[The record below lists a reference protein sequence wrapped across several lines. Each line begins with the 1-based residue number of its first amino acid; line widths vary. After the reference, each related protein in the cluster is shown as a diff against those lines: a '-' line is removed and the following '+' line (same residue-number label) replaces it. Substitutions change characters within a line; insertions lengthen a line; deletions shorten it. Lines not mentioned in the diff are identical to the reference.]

1 MSVIMGRALP
11 DVRDG
16 LKPAQRRIL
25 YAMFREGLLHNK
37 RYSKCAGVVGEVLK
51 KYHPHG
57 DAAVYDTLV
66 RLAQDWN
73 MRYPLIDGQGN
84 FGSIDGDPPAA
95 YRYTESR
102 MTELAE
108 EMLADID
115 KGTVDFAPNFD
126 DSTVEPLVLPTRIP
140 NLLVNGSA
148 GIAVGMATN
157 IPPHNLGEVID
168 SAIHLIDHPEAT
180 PAELMG
186 FIPGPDFPTGGYIM
200 GREGIRQAYE
210 TGRGK
215 LKLRARAAIETNE
228 RTERASIIVREI
240 PYQLN
245 KARLLEDIAE
255 HVRQKRLEG
264 ISDLRDE
271 SDRDGM
277 RIFIELK
284 KDAVPAVVMNQL
296 YKLTPLESSF
306 SVILLSI
313 IGGRPKVLS
322 LKEMLQSF
330 VEHRRDV
337 VRRRSVYELREAE
350 RQKEI
355 VEGLGVAVDQIDR
368 VIAIIRQSRDN
379 DEARAS
385 LMAEPFYGLESFLAR
400 AGRPAEEIALARARG
415 VYHLSETQTK
425 AILEMRL
432 SRLTGLERD
441 KLEREYAELCDTI
454 ARLKALLADEALLL
468 GVVKGELQEVKKRYG
483 GPRRTEIVPD
493 VGEIAD
499 EDLIAEEDMVVT
511 VTHAGYIK
519 RAPVSLYR
527 SQRRGGKGKT
537 GVGTKDEDPVTE
549 LYVASTHAYIL
560 VFSDHG
566 RVFWLKV
573 YDVPQAGRAARG
585 KPIVNLVQMEQGE
598 KVAALLPVREFVEGS
613 YVFLATRLGLV
624 KKTDLM
630 AYANPR
636 PSGII
641 GTKIEDGDALVA
653 VGLTDGQHDVF
664 LGTKEGMSIRFPETE
679 VRSIGRDAVGVKGI
693 TLEEGDEVVGM
704 AVLEAGASI
713 LTVSAFGFGKRTELE
728 EYRVQS
734 RGGKGII
741 TIKASERNGP
751 VVGFAQVTDDDDV
764 LLVTDGG
771 KMIRFHVSDIRELS
785 RNTQGVKLVAV
796 EDGESVV
803 GIARLPEREEEG
815 EEGGEEGGEE
825 PEGEEGGKTDR
836 EDGEAQG
843 S

>member
-1 MSVIMGRALP
+1 
-11 DVRDG
+11 
-16 LKPAQRRIL
+16 
-25 YAMFREGLLHNK
+25 
-37 RYSKCAGVVGEVLK
+37 
-51 KYHPHG
+51 
-57 DAAVYDTLV
+57 
-66 RLAQDWN
+66 
-73 MRYPLIDGQGN
+73 
-84 FGSIDGDPPAA
+84 
-95 YRYTESR
+95 
-102 MTELAE
+102 
-108 EMLADID
+108 
-115 KGTVDFAPNFD
+115 
-126 DSTVEPLVLPTRIP
+126 
-140 NLLVNGSA
+140 
-148 GIAVGMATN
+148 
-157 IPPHNLGEVID
+157 
-168 SAIHLIDHPEAT
+168 
-180 PAELMG
+180 
-186 FIPGPDFPTGGYIM
+186 
-200 GREGIRQAYE
+200 
-210 TGRGK
+210 
-215 LKLRARAAIETNE
+215 
-228 RTERASIIVREI
+228 
-240 PYQLN
+240 
-245 KARLLEDIAE
+245 
-255 HVRQKRLEG
+255 
-264 ISDLRDE
+264 
-271 SDRDGM
+271 
-277 RIFIELK
+277 
-284 KDAVPAVVMNQL
+284 
-296 YKLTPLESSF
+296 
-306 SVILLSI
+306 
-313 IGGRPKVLS
+313 
-322 LKEMLQSF
+322 
-330 VEHRRDV
+330 
-337 VRRRSVYELREAE
+337 
-350 RQKEI
+350 
-355 VEGLGVAVDQIDR
+355 
-368 VIAIIRQSRDN
+368 
-379 DEARAS
+379 
-385 LMAEPFYGLESFLAR
+385 
-400 AGRPAEEIALARARG
+400 
-415 VYHLSETQTK
+415 
-425 AILEMRL
+425 
-432 SRLTGLERD
+432 LTGLERD

-483 GPRRTEIVPD
+483 SPRRTEIVPD